1 MGEVVKGRQQFA
13 SGQVARGAEDDE
25 RGGRDW
31 QSLET
36 GGKGVLGSHLS
47 GWMTGRD
54 RHRQPPLRGPAT
66 LAGLPWAFAPPAF
79 PTGPSSVAWSSPGA
93 LFTAWP
99 PNWLRSAA
107 STRSA
112 KSPLPR
118 ERSRAYSE
126 AVITGV
132 GTSCA
137 VASAI
142 VQRPSPE
149 SSV

>member
-1 MGEVVKGRQQFA
+1 MEALGQRALVREVVERGQQFA
-13 SGQVARGAEDDE
+13 LGQVARGAEDDE
-25 RGGRDW
+25 RRRGDRQALQPFDERVLRLGLGLALNAHAHLPLGRAAAF
-31 QSLET
+31 
-36 GGKGVLGSHLS
+36 G
-47 GWMTGRD
+47 
-54 RHRQPPLRGPAT
+54 
-66 LAGLPWAFAPPAF
+66 FAPP
-79 PTGPSSVAWSSPGA
+79 PGA
-93 LFTAWP
+93 LFTACP

-118 ERSRAYSE
+118 ERRRAYSE

-137 VASAI
+137 VASSI